1 MLSFL
6 APSLSFRANEASRE
20 ISNHHICIFSRQMCI
35 IIIKY
40 VYLRMDYL
48 DQIQD
53 IYEFSNGELSAGL
66 GDFGDGKYAS

>member
-1 MLSFL
+1 
-6 APSLSFRANEASRE
+6 
-20 ISNHHICIFSRQMCI
+20 MCI